1 MKKKKNKYD
10 LLKKSLMDDISKT
23 QRELETAYAGFQYA
37 SDPDLIDCYIY
48 EINSADLR
56 NRYLIN
62 QIKELSLTESVS

>member
-56 NRYLIN
+56 YRYLIN

>member
-1 MKKKKNKYD
+1 MKKRKNKYD
-10 LLKKSLMDDISKT
+10 LLKKSLMDDITKT

-56 NRYLIN
+56 YRYLIN
-62 QIKELSLTESVS
+62 QIKELSLTESVG

>member
-1 MKKKKNKYD
+1 MKKRKNKYD
-10 LLKKSLMDDISKT
+10 LLKKSLMDDITKT

-56 NRYLIN
+56 YRYLIN
-62 QIKELSLTESVS
+62 QIKELSLTECVS

>member
-1 MKKKKNKYD
+1 MKKRKNKYD
-10 LLKKSLMDDISKT
+10 LLKKSLMDDITKT
-23 QRELETAYAGFQYA
+23 QLELETAYAGFQYA

-56 NRYLIN
+56 YRYLIN

>member
-10 LLKKSLMDDISKT
+10 LLKKSLIDDIHKT
-23 QRELETAYAGFQYA
+23 QRELETAYAGFQFA

-56 NRYLIN
+56 YRYLIN

>member
-1 MKKKKNKYD
+1 MKKRKNKYD
-10 LLKKSLMDDISKT
+10 LLKKALMDDITKT

-56 NRYLIN
+56 YRYLIN

>member
-1 MKKKKNKYD
+1 MKKRKNKYD
-10 LLKKSLMDDISKT
+10 LLKKSLMDDITKT
-23 QRELETAYAGFQYA
+23 QRELETAYAGFQCA

-56 NRYLIN
+56 YRYLIN

>member
-1 MKKKKNKYD
+1 MKKRKNKYD
-10 LLKKSLMDDISKT
+10 LLKKSLMDDITKT

-56 NRYLIN
+56 YRYLIN
-62 QIKELSLTESVS
+62 QIKEQDVIN

>member
-1 MKKKKNKYD
+1 MKKRKNKYD
-10 LLKKSLMDDISKT
+10 LLKKSLMDDITKT

-56 NRYLIN
+56 YRYLIN

>member
-1 MKKKKNKYD
+1 MKKRKNKYD
-10 LLKKSLMDDISKT
+10 LLKKSLMDDITKT
-23 QRELETAYAGFQYA
+23 QREPETAYAGFQYA

-56 NRYLIN
+56 YRYLIN

>member
-1 MKKKKNKYD
+1 MKKRKNKYD
-10 LLKKSLMDDISKT
+10 LLKKSLMDDITKT

-48 EINSADLR
+48 EINSAGLR
-56 NRYLIN
+56 YRYLIN

>member
-1 MKKKKNKYD
+1 
-10 LLKKSLMDDISKT
+10 MDDITKT

-56 NRYLIN
+56 YRYLIN

>member
-1 MKKKKNKYD
+1 MKKRKNKYN
-10 LLKKSLMDDISKT
+10 LLKKSLMDDITKT

-56 NRYLIN
+56 YRYLIN

>member
-10 LLKKSLMDDISKT
+10 LLKKSLIDDINKT

-56 NRYLIN
+56 YRYLIN

>member
-10 LLKKSLMDDISKT
+10 LLKKSLIDDINKT
-23 QRELETAYAGFQYA
+23 QRELETAYAGFQFA

-56 NRYLIN
+56 YRYLIN

>member
-1 MKKKKNKYD
+1 MKKRKNKYD
-10 LLKKSLMDDISKT
+10 LLKKSLMEDITKT

-56 NRYLIN
+56 YRYLIN

>member
-1 MKKKKNKYD
+1 MKKRKNKYD
-10 LLKKSLMDDISKT
+10 LLKKSLMDDITKT
-23 QRELETAYAGFQYA
+23 LRELETAYAGFQYA

-56 NRYLIN
+56 YRYLIN